1 MTDDLPDELIERAC
15 HLARADDPLA
25 ALAVLQGILIK
36 TAEEHTLRRALEA
49 QVAHL
54 ASRDDYAAF
63 YNEPAPERPYMAMAQ
78 VPRCHET
85 MLRWGLVRQQIA
97 LRGHK
102 RVLELGCF
110 DGFTMLNLAL
120 AGVECLGVDIN
131 ADAIAEARRRAAAWN
146 CPARFDV
153 GMIEELGFAPVF
165 DAVLLLEVL
174 EHVRDVAPC
183 VATAERALA
192 PGGVIY
198 VSAPLTAAKH
208 TGERERR
215 EHVRLLDYP
224 RMRAL
229 LDDPAAGRRLVW
241 YQQFTTPDGWHHA
254 GGYQLDVSPAR
265 GMRPQ
270 EQA

>member
-1 MTDDLPDELIERAC
+1 MDDRADELIERAC
-15 HLARADDPLA
+15 RLARADDPLA
-25 ALAVLQGILIK
+25 ALAVLRGSTTQTPEGD
-36 TAEEHTLRRALEA
+36 TLRRALEA

-54 ASRDDYAAF
+54 DSRGDYAAF
-63 YNEPAPERPYMAMAQ
+63 YNEPAPERPYMALAQ

-85 MLRWGLVRQQIA
+85 MLRWGLVRLQIE
-97 LRGHK
+97 LRSHR
-102 RVLELGCF
+102 RVVELGCF

-120 AGVECLGVDIN
+120 AGVECLGVDVN
-131 ADAIAEARRRAAAWN
+131 ADAIAEARQRAALLQ

-153 GMIEELGFAPVF
+153 GMIEELSFAPVF

-183 VATAERALA
+183 IATAERALA

-198 VSAPLTAAKH
+198 ISAPLTAAAH

-215 EHVRLLDYP
+215 EHVRLLDYS

-241 YQQFTTPDGWHHA
+241 YQQFRTPDGWHHA
-254 GGYQLDVSPAR
+254 GGYQLDAGGLTETAR
-265 GMRPQ
+265 A
-270 EQA
+270 EA

>member
-1 MTDDLPDELIERAC
+1 MSDPTKDRIERAC
-15 HLARADDPLA
+15 HLARADDPLL
-25 ALAVLQGILIK
+25 ALDVLSGAVVE
-36 TAEEHTLRRALEA
+36 TEEEGALRRALEA
-49 QVAHL
+49 QTAHL

-63 YNEPAPERPYMAMAQ
+63 YNAPAPERPYMPLAQ

-131 ADAIAEARRRAAAWN
+131 ADAIAEARRRAAAWG

-153 GMIEELGFAPVF
+153 GMIEEREFAPVF

-183 VATAERALA
+183 IATAERALA

-198 VSAPLTAAKH
+198 VSAPLTAAQH

-254 GGYQLDVSPAR
+254 GGYQLDAVPS
-265 GMRPQ
+265 GDMRPQ
-270 EQA
+270 EQT